1 MKKLL
6 ALLVLIVVVA
16 GGVYYSRM
24 DKAQVAQSAA
34 VTETAPAEET
44 APAAEE
50 TAAPAE
56 ESAPAAPATE
66 AAAQE
71 GWKVSLPDKGIEFTI
86 IPDDNAAAAAVAD
99 QLKEGAVKIHFVAV
113 ADAERAGRL
122 PAKVAEVERKESFAK
137 GDVALWHG
145 SHLVVVLG
153 DSTRSMQPIGKVAAD
168 DLAQLD
174 KMSESKIF
182 DGTIEKAN

>member
-6 ALLVLIVVVA
+6 ALLVLIVIVA

-44 APAAEE
+44 A
-50 TAAPAE
+50 APAE
-56 ESAPAAPATE
+56 ESAPEESATE
-66 AAAQE
+66 AAAQD

-86 IPDDNAAAAAVAD
+86 IPDDNASAAAVAD
-99 QLKEGAVKIHFVAV
+99 PLKEGAVKIHFVAV

-153 DSTRSMQPIGKVAAD
+153 DSTRSMQPLGKVAAD

>member
-1 MKKLL
+1 MMKKLL
-6 ALLVLIVVVA
+6 ALLVVIVVVA

-24 DKAQVAQSAA
+24 DKAQVAQNAA
-34 VTETAPAEET
+34 VTETT
-44 APAAEE
+44 ATEE

-56 ESAPAAPATE
+56 ESAPEESATE

-99 QLKEGAVKIHFVAV
+99 QLKEGAVKIHFVSV
-113 ADAERAGRL
+113 ADVERAGRL
-122 PAKVAEVERKESFAK
+122 PAKVAEVERKDSFAK

-153 DSTRSMQPIGKVAAD
+153 DSTRSMQPIGKVAAG
-168 DLAQLD
+168 DLAQAE

-182 DGTIEKAN
+182 DGTIEKTN